1 MKQNQHK
8 NRAAGFTLVE
18 AIVAVSILGMVSF
31 MVFKSL
37 LSVMGATK
45 MGAEAADQ
53 VQRERVAIKTVEVG
67 LRGMVYY
74 EQNQDM
80 YALNMDLIDKD
91 YPYFSFVARVPPDFI
106 GSREFN
112 GQALRRLSFFVDDV
126 DESRA
131 LVLEQSHVM
140 RAPQG
145 EDPVPVVR
153 SILAPQ
159 LEQFMILFWSTSAE
173 AWIDEWT
180 ETNSLPSRVKV
191 EMALTPQNG
200 ADIQLK
206 DIHKREVAIHSI
218 SITKANQNPDLPA
231 AARGRSSGRGSS
243 SRGSR
248 YTPEQIAA
256 YRKKREEDAR
266 KRNRENDGKKKLPEG
281 SKRVSDYGR
290 YKQTAKRYDTN
301 GDGIL
306 DSGER
311 AKWRADYAASRNSQ
325 SPGGS
330 KAAGSGGNTGAG
342 GGGDTGA
349 GGGGDTGAGGGGSS
363 GGGPSVLPGAL
374 VLNDELTRFD
384 AETLQDLVDAGLY
397 DSMEDL
403 QSTAPDG
410 AVWGIDP
417 DTGLVVPIYT

>member
-8 NRAAGFTLVE
+8 KRAGGFTLVE

-80 YALNMDLIDKD
+80 YALNMDLIDQD

-106 GSREFN
+106 GSREFK

-191 EMALTPQNG
+191 EMALTRKDG
-200 ADIQLK
+200 GDVHLK

-243 SRGSR
+243 SRGSSSRDSGRSR

-256 YRKKREEDAR
+256 WKKRQAEKNQKGSGQKPPSSMSSRFGQSGSGSRGAF
-266 KRNRENDGKKKLPEG
+266 GGGAPSGFGAFQQG
-281 SKRVSDYGR
+281 SKTPSSAATQ
-290 YKQTAKRYDTN
+290 KSSSFAAPADTN
-301 GDGIL
+301 
-306 DSGER
+306 
-311 AKWRADYAASRNSQ
+311 ASR
-325 SPGGS
+325 
-330 KAAGSGGNTGAG
+330 
-342 GGGDTGA
+342 
-349 GGGGDTGAGGGGSS
+349 
-363 GGGPSVLPGAL
+363 
-374 VLNDELTRFD
+374 
-384 AETLQDLVDAGLY
+384 
-397 DSMEDL
+397 
-403 QSTAPDG
+403 
-410 AVWGIDP
+410 
-417 DTGLVVPIYT
+417 

>member
-8 NRAAGFTLVE
+8 KRAAGFTLVE

-80 YALNMDLIDKD
+80 YALDMDLIDQD

-131 LVLEQSHVM
+131 LVLEQRHVM
-140 RAPQG
+140 RTPQG

-159 LEQFMILFWSTSAE
+159 LDQFMILFWSTSAE

-243 SRGSR
+243 SRGSSSRGSSSRDSGKSR

-256 YRKKREEDAR
+256 WR
-266 KRNRENDGKKKLPEG
+266 KRQEQSRKSSGQRPPNSMSSRFGQSGSGSRGAFGGMSSGFGAFQQG
-281 SKRVSDYGR
+281 SKP
-290 YKQTAKRYDTN
+290 A
-301 GDGIL
+301 
-306 DSGER
+306 
-311 AKWRADYAASRNSQ
+311 
-325 SPGGS
+325 
-330 KAAGSGGNTGAG
+330 
-342 GGGDTGA
+342 
-349 GGGGDTGAGGGGSS
+349 
-363 GGGPSVLPGAL
+363 
-374 VLNDELTRFD
+374 
-384 AETLQDLVDAGLY
+384 
-397 DSMEDL
+397 
-403 QSTAPDG
+403 STAATPKSSSFAAPADNN
-410 AVWGIDP
+410 ASK
-417 DTGLVVPIYT
+417 

>member
-8 NRAAGFTLVE
+8 KRAGGFTLVE

-80 YALNMDLIDKD
+80 YALNMDLIDQD

-106 GSREFN
+106 GSREFK

-191 EMALTPQNG
+191 EMALTRKDG
-200 ADIQLK
+200 GDVQLK

-231 AARGRSSGRGSS
+231 AARGSGRGSSGRGSS
-243 SRGSR
+243 SRDSGKSR

-256 YRKKREEDAR
+256 WRKKQAERNKGKTDGKSGYTDAQKEAYRKRMAELYKRSQSTNQGSRGASPIPNPGLTVSQQNKASNALSASSGTPGATTINDALMDYEGL
-266 KRNRENDGKKKLPEG
+266 NGQSATSVQQLLDQGYLSSIPDPPEG
-281 SKRVSDYGR
+281 TQWVINN
-290 YKQTAKRYDTN
+290 Q
-301 GDGIL
+301 
-306 DSGER
+306 
-311 AKWRADYAASRNSQ
+311 
-325 SPGGS
+325 
-330 KAAGSGGNTGAG
+330 GNVALI
-342 GGGDTGA
+342 
-349 GGGGDTGAGGGGSS
+349 
-363 GGGPSVLPGAL
+363 VL
-374 VLNDELTRFD
+374 
-384 AETLQDLVDAGLY
+384 
-397 DSMEDL
+397 
-403 QSTAPDG
+403 
-410 AVWGIDP
+410 
-417 DTGLVVPIYT
+417 

>member
-8 NRAAGFTLVE
+8 KRAAGFTLVE

-80 YALNMDLIDKD
+80 YALDMDLIDQD
-91 YPYFSFVARVPPDFI
+91 YPYFSFVARVPPAFI

-140 RAPQG
+140 RTPQG

-153 SILAPQ
+153 SVLAPQ

-191 EMALTPQNG
+191 EMALTRNDG
-200 ADIQLK
+200 GDVQLK

-218 SITKANQNPDLPA
+218 SITKANQNPDIPA
-231 AARGRSSGRGSS
+231 AARGRCSSRDSSSRGSS
-243 SRGSR
+243 SRGSSSRDSGRSR

-256 YRKKREEDAR
+256 WR
-266 KRNRENDGKKKLPEG
+266 KRQEQSRKSSGQRPPSSMSSRFGQSGSGNRGAFGGVP
-281 SKRVSDYGR
+281 
-290 YKQTAKRYDTN
+290 
-301 GDGIL
+301 
-306 DSGER
+306 SGFG
-311 AKWRADYAASRNSQ
+311 AFQ
-325 SPGGS
+325 QGGS
-330 KAAGSGGNTGAG
+330 KPASPAAPQK
-342 GGGDTGA
+342 
-349 GGGGDTGAGGGGSS
+349 SS
-363 GGGPSVLPGAL
+363 SFA
-374 VLNDELTRFD
+374 
-384 AETLQDLVDAGLY
+384 
-397 DSMEDL
+397 
-403 QSTAPDG
+403 APADNN
-410 AVWGIDP
+410 ASK
-417 DTGLVVPIYT
+417 

>member
-8 NRAAGFTLVE
+8 KRAAGFTLVE

-80 YALNMDLIDKD
+80 YALNMDLIDQD

-106 GSREFN
+106 GSREFK

-191 EMALTPQNG
+191 EMALTRKDG
-200 ADIQLK
+200 GDVQLK

-231 AARGRSSGRGSS
+231 AARGSGRGSSGRGSS
-243 SRGSR
+243 SRESGKSR

-256 YRKKREEDAR
+256 WR
-266 KRNRENDGKKKLPEG
+266 KRQEQSRKGSGQRPPNSMSSRGQSGSGSRGAFGGASSGFGAFQQG
-281 SKRVSDYGR
+281 SKSASSAATP
-290 YKQTAKRYDTN
+290 KSSSFAAPADTN
-301 GDGIL
+301 
-306 DSGER
+306 DS
-311 AKWRADYAASRNSQ
+311 K
-325 SPGGS
+325 
-330 KAAGSGGNTGAG
+330 
-342 GGGDTGA
+342 
-349 GGGGDTGAGGGGSS
+349 
-363 GGGPSVLPGAL
+363 
-374 VLNDELTRFD
+374 
-384 AETLQDLVDAGLY
+384 
-397 DSMEDL
+397 
-403 QSTAPDG
+403 
-410 AVWGIDP
+410 
-417 DTGLVVPIYT
+417 

>member
-1 MKQNQHK
+1 MWPKPKRAVLRPSKQQAGKKAMKQNQHK
-8 NRAAGFTLVE
+8 KRAAGFTLVE

-80 YALNMDLIDKD
+80 YALDMDLIDQD

-140 RAPQG
+140 RTPQG

-231 AARGRSSGRGSS
+231 AARGSSRRGSS
-243 SRGSR
+243 SRGSSSRDSGKSR

-256 YRKKREEDAR
+256 WR
-266 KRNRENDGKKKLPEG
+266 KRQEQSRKSSGQRPPNSMSSRFGQSGSGSRGAFGGMSSGFGAFQQG
-281 SKRVSDYGR
+281 SKPAS
-290 YKQTAKRYDTN
+290 TATTPK
-301 GDGIL
+301 
-306 DSGER
+306 SSSF
-311 AKWRADYAASRNSQ
+311 AAPRADSNAS
-325 SPGGS
+325 
-330 KAAGSGGNTGAG
+330 K
-342 GGGDTGA
+342 
-349 GGGGDTGAGGGGSS
+349 
-363 GGGPSVLPGAL
+363 
-374 VLNDELTRFD
+374 
-384 AETLQDLVDAGLY
+384 
-397 DSMEDL
+397 
-403 QSTAPDG
+403 
-410 AVWGIDP
+410 
-417 DTGLVVPIYT
+417 

>member
-140 RAPQG
+140 RTPQG

-159 LEQFMILFWSTSAE
+159 LDQFMILFWSTSAE

-191 EMALTPQNG
+191 EMALVRQDG
-200 ADIQLK
+200 GDVQLK
-206 DIHKREVAIHSI
+206 DIHKREVVIHSV
-218 SITKANQNPDLPA
+218 SVTKANQNPNLPTEVQ
-231 AARGRSSGRGSS
+231 GQSSGRPGSKS
-243 SRGSR
+243 GSKSGSR

-256 YRKKREEDAR
+256 WRKRQAEQSGRNGNNGQSRYTDAQKEAYRKRMAEM
-266 KRNRENDGKKKLPEG
+266 
-281 SKRVSDYGR
+281 SKRG
-290 YKQTAKRYDTN
+290 Q
-301 GDGIL
+301 
-306 DSGER
+306 
-311 AKWRADYAASRNSQ
+311 SQ
-325 SPGGS
+325 SQGS
-330 KAAGSGGNTGAG
+330 RKTNYIPPAGSQQSGSQQSGNQASTASS
-342 GGGDTGA
+342 A
-349 GGGGDTGAGGGGSS
+349 SS
-363 GGGPSVLPGAL
+363 GTPGATIN
-374 VLNDELTRFD
+374 ND
-384 AETLQDLVDAGLY
+384 ALVDYEGLNGEPATSVRQLLDEGYLTSIPAPPAGMKWVINNKGNVASIPL
-397 DSMEDL
+397 
-403 QSTAPDG
+403 
-410 AVWGIDP
+410 
-417 DTGLVVPIYT
+417 

>member
-1 MKQNQHK
+1 MKQNQHQK
-8 NRAAGFTLVE
+8 RAAGFTLVE
-18 AIVAVSILGMVSF
+18 AIVAVGILGMVSF

-80 YALNMDLIDKD
+80 YALEQIPDQD

-131 LVLEQSHVM
+131 LVLEQRHVM
-140 RAPQG
+140 RTPQG

-159 LEQFMILFWSTSAE
+159 LDQFMILFWSTSAE

-191 EMALTPQNG
+191 EMALIRQDG
-200 ADIQLK
+200 GDVQLK
-206 DIHKREVAIHSI
+206 DIHKREVVIHSV
-218 SITKANQNPDLPA
+218 SVTKANQNPSLPSA
-231 AARGRSSGRGSS
+231 VPQTSGSVRPQGSKKP
-243 SRGSR
+243 R
-248 YTPEQIAA
+248 YTPEQIAE

-266 KRNRENDGKKKLPEG
+266 RRERENDGKRKLPEG

-290 YKQTAKRYDTN
+290 YEQTAKRYDTN

-325 SPGGS
+325 SSGGS
-330 KAAGSGGNTGAG
+330 KVAGSGGTSSGGGGNTGAVG
-342 GGGDTGA
+342 GGNTGA
-349 GGGGDTGAGGGGSS
+349 VGGGRSSGGGSS
-363 GGGPSVLPGAL
+363 VLLEAL
-374 VLNDELTRFD
+374 ILNDELTQFN

-397 DSMEDL
+397 DSMEHL

-410 AVWGIDP
+410 AEWGIDP

>member
-8 NRAAGFTLVE
+8 KRAAGFTLVE

-80 YALNMDLIDKD
+80 YALNMDLIDQD

-106 GSREFN
+106 GSREFK

-191 EMALTPQNG
+191 EMALTRKDG
-200 ADIQLK
+200 GDVQLK

-231 AARGRSSGRGSS
+231 AARGSGRGSSGRGSSGRGSS
-243 SRGSR
+243 SRESGKSR

-256 YRKKREEDAR
+256 WIKRQEQSRKGSGQRPPNSMSSRGQSGSGSRGAF
-266 KRNRENDGKKKLPEG
+266 GGASSGFGAFQQG
-281 SKRVSDYGR
+281 SKSASSAATP
-290 YKQTAKRYDTN
+290 KSSSFAAPADTN
-301 GDGIL
+301 
-306 DSGER
+306 
-311 AKWRADYAASRNSQ
+311 AS
-325 SPGGS
+325 
-330 KAAGSGGNTGAG
+330 K
-342 GGGDTGA
+342 
-349 GGGGDTGAGGGGSS
+349 
-363 GGGPSVLPGAL
+363 
-374 VLNDELTRFD
+374 
-384 AETLQDLVDAGLY
+384 
-397 DSMEDL
+397 
-403 QSTAPDG
+403 
-410 AVWGIDP
+410 
-417 DTGLVVPIYT
+417 

>member
-1 MKQNQHK
+1 MKQNQHRK
-8 NRAAGFTLVE
+8 RVAGFTLVE

-80 YALNMDLIDKD
+80 YALSTDLIDKD

-112 GQALRRLSFFVDDV
+112 GQALRRLSFFVADV

-153 SILAPQ
+153 SILAPK
-159 LEQFMILFWSTSAE
+159 LEQFIVLFWSTSAE

-191 EMALTPQNG
+191 EMALTRQDG

-206 DIHKREVAIHSI
+206 NILKREVVIHST
-218 SITKANQNPDLPA
+218 SITKNNQNPDIPA
-231 AARGRSSGRGSS
+231 STARGKGKGKGEGGGGGNGRGKGRPKPTSQQMADY
-243 SRGSR
+243 RKRLAGRNQGKTDGKSR
-248 YTPEQIAA
+248 YTDAQKEA
-256 YRKKREEDAR
+256 YKKRMA
-266 KRNRENDGKKKLPEG
+266 GM
-281 SKRVSDYGR
+281 SKRGQSQGSGR
-290 YKQTAKRYDTN
+290 TN
-301 GDGIL
+301 YI
-306 DSGER
+306 
-311 AKWRADYAASRNSQ
+311 
-325 SPGGS
+325 PP
-330 KAAGSGGNTGAG
+330 AGSQQSGSQQSGNKASTASS
-342 GGGDTGA
+342 A
-349 GGGGDTGAGGGGSS
+349 SS
-363 GGGPSVLPGAL
+363 GTPGAITI
-374 VLNDELTRFD
+374 ND
-384 AETLQDLVDAGLY
+384 ALVDYEGLNGEPATSVRQLLNEGYLSSIPDPPAGMQWVINNQGNVAYIPL
-397 DSMEDL
+397 
-403 QSTAPDG
+403 
-410 AVWGIDP
+410 
-417 DTGLVVPIYT
+417 

>member
-8 NRAAGFTLVE
+8 KRAAGFTLVE

-80 YALNMDLIDKD
+80 YALNMDLIDQD

-191 EMALTPQNG
+191 EMALTRKDG
-200 ADIQLK
+200 GDVQLK

-243 SRGSR
+243 SRGSSSRDSGRSR

-256 YRKKREEDAR
+256 WKKRQAEKNQKGSGQKPPSSMSSRFGQSGSGSRGAF
-266 KRNRENDGKKKLPEG
+266 GGGAPSGFGAFQQG
-281 SKRVSDYGR
+281 SKTPSSAATQ
-290 YKQTAKRYDTN
+290 KSSSFAAPADTN
-301 GDGIL
+301 
-306 DSGER
+306 
-311 AKWRADYAASRNSQ
+311 ASR
-325 SPGGS
+325 
-330 KAAGSGGNTGAG
+330 
-342 GGGDTGA
+342 
-349 GGGGDTGAGGGGSS
+349 
-363 GGGPSVLPGAL
+363 
-374 VLNDELTRFD
+374 
-384 AETLQDLVDAGLY
+384 
-397 DSMEDL
+397 
-403 QSTAPDG
+403 
-410 AVWGIDP
+410 
-417 DTGLVVPIYT
+417 

>member
-1 MKQNQHK
+1 MKQNQHQK
-8 NRAAGFTLVE
+8 RAGFTLVE

-45 MGAEAADQ
+45 MGAETADQ

-67 LRGMVYY
+67 LRGMVSY

-80 YALNMDLIDKD
+80 YALNMDLIDED

-140 RAPQG
+140 RTPQG
-145 EDPVPVVR
+145 EDPGPVVR

-191 EMALTPQNG
+191 EMALTRQDG
-200 ADIQLK
+200 GDIQLK
-206 DIHKREVAIHSI
+206 DIHKREIAIHSI
-218 SITKANQNPDLPA
+218 SITRPTRTQTCPLQPEVGAEVAAAHVVVVLVATHKAANPDTHPNKSP
-231 AARGRSSGRGSS
+231 R
-243 SRGSR
+243 
-248 YTPEQIAA
+248 
-256 YRKKREEDAR
+256 
-266 KRNRENDGKKKLPEG
+266 GKKDRL
-281 SKRVSDYGR
+281 SKV
-290 YKQTAKRYDTN
+290 A
-301 GDGIL
+301 
-306 DSGER
+306 E
-311 AKWRADYAASRNSQ
+311 AATMGKVAT
-325 SPGGS
+325 PTH
-330 KAAGSGGNTGAG
+330 KEKHTGKG
-342 GGGDTGA
+342 
-349 GGGGDTGAGGGGSS
+349 
-363 GGGPSVLPGAL
+363 
-374 VLNDELTRFD
+374 
-384 AETLQDLVDAGLY
+384 
-397 DSMEDL
+397 
-403 QSTAPDG
+403 
-410 AVWGIDP
+410 
-417 DTGLVVPIYT
+417 

>member
-8 NRAAGFTLVE
+8 KRAAGFTLVE

-80 YALNMDLIDKD
+80 YALDQNPDQD

-140 RAPQG
+140 RTPQG

-191 EMALTPQNG
+191 EMALTRQDG
-200 ADIQLK
+200 GDVQLK

-231 AARGRSSGRGSS
+231 AVRGGSSGRGSS
-243 SRGSR
+243 RGSSSRGSSKSGSSR

-256 YRKKREEDAR
+256 WKKRQAEQSR
-266 KRNRENDGKKKLPEG
+266 KGSGQRPPSSPSSRFGQSGSGSRGAFGGLPSGFGAFQQG
-281 SKRVSDYGR
+281 SKPTIPTVIPRSSF
-290 YKQTAKRYDTN
+290 A
-301 GDGIL
+301 L
-306 DSGER
+306 P
-311 AKWRADYAASRNSQ
+311 ADNN
-325 SPGGS
+325 GS
-330 KAAGSGGNTGAG
+330 K
-342 GGGDTGA
+342 
-349 GGGGDTGAGGGGSS
+349 
-363 GGGPSVLPGAL
+363 
-374 VLNDELTRFD
+374 
-384 AETLQDLVDAGLY
+384 
-397 DSMEDL
+397 
-403 QSTAPDG
+403 
-410 AVWGIDP
+410 
-417 DTGLVVPIYT
+417 

>member
-8 NRAAGFTLVE
+8 KRAGGFTLVE

-80 YALNMDLIDKD
+80 YALNMDLIDQD

-106 GSREFN
+106 GSREFK

-140 RAPQG
+140 RALQG

-191 EMALTPQNG
+191 EMALTRKDG
-200 ADIQLK
+200 GDVQLK

-243 SRGSR
+243 SRGSSSRDSGKSR

-256 YRKKREEDAR
+256 WKKRQAE
-266 KRNRENDGKKKLPEG
+266 KNQKG
-281 SKRVSDYGR
+281 SGQRPPSSMSSRFG
-290 YKQTAKRYDTN
+290 Q
-301 GDGIL
+301 
-306 DSGER
+306 SGSG
-311 AKWRADYAASRNSQ
+311 SRGAFGGVPSGFGAFQ
-325 SPGGS
+325 QGS
-330 KAAGSGGNTGAG
+330 KAPSSAATQKSSSFAAPA
-342 GGGDTGA
+342 DTNA
-349 GGGGDTGAGGGGSS
+349 S
-363 GGGPSVLPGAL
+363 
-374 VLNDELTRFD
+374 R
-384 AETLQDLVDAGLY
+384 
-397 DSMEDL
+397 
-403 QSTAPDG
+403 
-410 AVWGIDP
+410 
-417 DTGLVVPIYT
+417 

>member
-8 NRAAGFTLVE
+8 KRAGGFTLVE

-80 YALNMDLIDKD
+80 YALNMDLIDQD

-191 EMALTPQNG
+191 EMALTRKDG
-200 ADIQLK
+200 GEVQLK

-231 AARGRSSGRGSS
+231 AARGSGRGSS
-243 SRGSR
+243 SRGSSSRGSSSRGSSSRESGKSR

-256 YRKKREEDAR
+256 WR
-266 KRNRENDGKKKLPEG
+266 KRQEQSRKSSGQRPPNSMSSRGQSGSGSRGAFGGASSGFGAFQQG
-281 SKRVSDYGR
+281 SKSASSAAIPRSSSF
-290 YKQTAKRYDTN
+290 AAPPADTN
-301 GDGIL
+301 
-306 DSGER
+306 
-311 AKWRADYAASRNSQ
+311 AS
-325 SPGGS
+325 
-330 KAAGSGGNTGAG
+330 K
-342 GGGDTGA
+342 
-349 GGGGDTGAGGGGSS
+349 
-363 GGGPSVLPGAL
+363 
-374 VLNDELTRFD
+374 
-384 AETLQDLVDAGLY
+384 
-397 DSMEDL
+397 
-403 QSTAPDG
+403 
-410 AVWGIDP
+410 
-417 DTGLVVPIYT
+417 

>member
-1 MKQNQHK
+1 MKQNQHQK
-8 NRAAGFTLVE
+8 RAAGFTLVE
-18 AIVAVSILGMVSF
+18 AIVAVGILGMVSF

-80 YALNMDLIDKD
+80 YALEQIPDQD
-91 YPYFSFVARVPPDFI
+91 YPSFSFVARVPPDFI

-131 LVLEQSHVM
+131 LVLEQRHVM
-140 RAPQG
+140 GTPQG

-159 LEQFMILFWSTSAE
+159 LDQFMILFWSTSAE

-191 EMALTPQNG
+191 EMALTRKDG

-206 DIHKREVAIHSI
+206 HILKREVAIHSI

-231 AARGRSSGRGSS
+231 AAKGGSRGRGGSRGTGSRGSS
-243 SRGSR
+243 SRGSSQSSKPK

-256 YRKKREEDAR
+256 WRKRQAEQSGRSGNNGQSRYTDAQKEAYRKRMAEMS
-266 KRNRENDGKKKLPEG
+266 NRG
-281 SKRVSDYGR
+281 
-290 YKQTAKRYDTN
+290 Q
-301 GDGIL
+301 
-306 DSGER
+306 
-311 AKWRADYAASRNSQ
+311 SQ
-325 SPGGS
+325 SSGKTNYIPP
-330 KAAGSGGNTGAG
+330 AGSQQSGSQQSGNKASTASS
-342 GGGDTGA
+342 A
-349 GGGGDTGAGGGGSS
+349 SS
-363 GGGPSVLPGAL
+363 GTPGATTI
-374 VLNDELTRFD
+374 ND
-384 AETLQDLVDAGLY
+384 ALVDYEGLNGEPATSVRQLLDEGYLTSIPDPPAG
-397 DSMEDL
+397 MEWVINNQGNVAYIPL
-403 QSTAPDG
+403 
-410 AVWGIDP
+410 
-417 DTGLVVPIYT
+417 

>member
-1 MKQNQHK
+1 MKQNQHQK
-8 NRAAGFTLVE
+8 RAAGFTLVE
-18 AIVAVSILGMVSF
+18 AIVAVGILGMVSF

-37 LSVMGATK
+37 LSVMGATQ

-74 EQNQDM
+74 EQNQNM
-80 YALNMDLIDKD
+80 YALEQIPDQD
-91 YPYFSFVARVPPDFI
+91 YPSFSFVARVPPDFI

-131 LVLEQSHVM
+131 LVLEQRHVM
-140 RAPQG
+140 RTPQG

-159 LEQFMILFWSTSAE
+159 LDQFMILFWSTSAE

-191 EMALTPQNG
+191 EMALTRQDG
-200 ADIQLK
+200 GDVQLK

-231 AARGRSSGRGSS
+231 AVRGGSSGRGSS
-243 SRGSR
+243 RGSSSRGSSKSGSSR

-256 YRKKREEDAR
+256 WKKRQAEQSR
-266 KRNRENDGKKKLPEG
+266 KGSGQRPPSSPSSRFGQSGSGSRGAFGGLPSGFGAFQQG
-281 SKRVSDYGR
+281 SKPTIPTVIPRSSF
-290 YKQTAKRYDTN
+290 A
-301 GDGIL
+301 L
-306 DSGER
+306 P
-311 AKWRADYAASRNSQ
+311 ADNN
-325 SPGGS
+325 GS
-330 KAAGSGGNTGAG
+330 K
-342 GGGDTGA
+342 
-349 GGGGDTGAGGGGSS
+349 
-363 GGGPSVLPGAL
+363 
-374 VLNDELTRFD
+374 
-384 AETLQDLVDAGLY
+384 
-397 DSMEDL
+397 
-403 QSTAPDG
+403 
-410 AVWGIDP
+410 
-417 DTGLVVPIYT
+417 

>member
-1 MKQNQHK
+1 
-8 NRAAGFTLVE
+8 
-18 AIVAVSILGMVSF
+18 MVSF

-45 MGAEAADQ
+45 MGTEAAEQ

-80 YALNMDLIDKD
+80 YALDQNPDQD

-140 RAPQG
+140 RTPQG

-159 LEQFMILFWSTSAE
+159 LEQFMIFFWSTSAE

-191 EMALTPQNG
+191 EMALTRQDG
-200 ADIQLK
+200 GDVQLK

-231 AARGRSSGRGSS
+231 AAKGGSRGRGDSRGTGSRGSS
-243 SRGSR
+243 SRESGKSK

-256 YRKKREEDAR
+256 WR
-266 KRNRENDGKKKLPEG
+266 KRQAEQGRGGSTQRGNAPPRRLTSDSGFGAFRDTGTGFGAFNNPPPTFSGGSFSPPADDNG
-281 SKRVSDYGR
+281 SK
-290 YKQTAKRYDTN
+290 
-301 GDGIL
+301 
-306 DSGER
+306 
-311 AKWRADYAASRNSQ
+311 
-325 SPGGS
+325 
-330 KAAGSGGNTGAG
+330 
-342 GGGDTGA
+342 
-349 GGGGDTGAGGGGSS
+349 
-363 GGGPSVLPGAL
+363 
-374 VLNDELTRFD
+374 
-384 AETLQDLVDAGLY
+384 
-397 DSMEDL
+397 
-403 QSTAPDG
+403 
-410 AVWGIDP
+410 
-417 DTGLVVPIYT
+417 